1 MLAGPLPTEIGQL
14 SRLTSLWVFVLSTA
28 DVIAIPSEVSHLSNM
43 RALYLN
49 GIVTPNDTWLAEAAV
64 AMTGLTTL
72 SFQNDLNLV
81 RSDTYILPTQIGRL
95 TSLESISLVNTRL
108 AGRLPTEFGL
118 LTKLTNLELV
128 SNDLSGTIPT
138 EIGLLTDL
146 VVLNLSFVSL
156 LMGFVPSEM
165 GALTNLS
172 EADFRFTSMSAQI
185 PPEVCSLGL
194 EVMMTETINEIT
206 FDACK

>member
-1 MLAGPLPTEIGQL
+1 LAGPLPTEIGQL
-14 SRLTSLWVFVLSTA
+14 SRLTSLWVFVLFTA

-49 GIVTPNDTWLAEAAV
+49 GIVTPSDTWLAEAVV

-72 SFQNDLNLV
+72 SINNDLNWV
-81 RSDTYILPTQIGRL
+81 RSDTLLLPTQIGRL
-95 TSLESISLVNTRL
+95 TSLESIGLVGARL
-108 AGRLPTEFGL
+108 TGTLPTEFGL
-118 LTKLTNLELV
+118 LTKLTNVDLLL
-128 SNDLSGTIPT
+128 NDLSGTIPT
-138 EIGLLTDL
+138 EMGLLTDL
-146 VVLNLSFVSL
+146 VVLDLSLNSL

-172 EADFRFTSMSAQI
+172 MLDFSSTRMSAQI

-194 EVMMTETINEIT
+194 EIMMTETNNDET